1 MSVQQFFDYLSQH
14 SLVIVLYFVV
24 IFILAFIVSVK
35 QKKSPSNFLAKTLSA
50 LVFLVSVPGIMATI
64 LVFYSLF
71 FIRQNLLEVNI
82 ILYFLPIISM
92 IVTLF
97 FISKKVSLNT
107 LPGFDRL
114 SGLMTVLVL
123 TGMALLMLYKLRFV
137 VGFFAS
143 IQSLLIFGVIFYF
156 VFKSA
161 MNKLTGKK

>member
-24 IFILAFIVSVK
+24 IFILALGLSLK
-35 QKKSPSNFLAKTLSA
+35 HKNSPSTLTAKILSTLI
-50 LVFLVSVPGIMATI
+50 FLVSVPGIMATI

-92 IVTLF
+92 TVTLF
-97 FISKKVSLNT
+97 FISKNVSLNT